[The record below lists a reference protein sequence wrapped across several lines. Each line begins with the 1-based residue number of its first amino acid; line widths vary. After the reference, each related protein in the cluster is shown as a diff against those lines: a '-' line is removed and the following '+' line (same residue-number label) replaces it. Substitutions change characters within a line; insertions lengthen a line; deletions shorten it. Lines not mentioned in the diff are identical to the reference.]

1 MSPPG
6 TSAKAVPTA
15 QEAYVTSALARLYPP
30 PLRLQAG
37 GRRQSSDTRAAFLML
52 PAWHPHIVVPAGHP
66 RAAARAVHR
75 SFTGPRSRTRVA
87 RWLLTL
93 AMASGA
99 ADLLSAGR
107 IAVRG
112 PAGAASV
119 DRLLAQTLGVDTVF
133 ITMPVGP
140 ARANRKPVLQVTD
153 PEGNVLA
160 FVKIGL
166 DDLTRSLVRAEG
178 RTLDRVA
185 QAGLRRTRAPR
196 VLAALEWSDLCLLV
210 LEPLPVARPD
220 LPDGRA
226 EAALIET
233 VREVGRLSTWRG
245 GWSGN
250 PFAAQLRAE
259 LQAVR
264 DSDDGTLLGALDQ
277 LDDDA
282 PAIDLGSWHGD
293 LNPGNLAV
301 LPDQV
306 LVWDWERFDDSVPV
320 GFDLLHHDLHQAIT
334 VKGVGAQAAAGRLLD
349 KASDTLGKLGVD
361 GIAAQATAR
370 LYLLTLAGRYLR
382 DNQVG
387 AGAPLGRVRDWIVPV
402 LRARAGR

>member
-1 MSPPG
+1 MIPPG
-6 TSAKAVPTA
+6 TSAEAGPAA
-15 QEAYVTSALARLYPP
+15 QEAYVTSALAQLYPP
-30 PLRLQAG
+30 PLSVQAG
-37 GRRQSSDTRAAFLML
+37 GRRQSPDTRAAFLML
-52 PAWHPHIVVPAGHP
+52 PPRHPHIVVPAGHP
-66 RAAARAVHR
+66 RAGARAVHR
-75 SFTGPRSRTRVA
+75 NFTGPRPRTRVA

-112 PAGAASV
+112 PAGAESV
-119 DRLLAQTLGVDTVF
+119 DRLLAETLGVDTVL

-178 RTLDRVA
+178 HALDRVA
-185 QAGLRRTRAPR
+185 KAGLRHTRAPR

-210 LEPLPVARPD
+210 LEPLPVARPE
-220 LPDGRA
+220 LPDGRS
-226 EAALIET
+226 EAALLET
-233 VREVGRLSTWRG
+233 VREVGGLSTWHG
-245 GWSGN
+245 GWSDN
-250 PFAAQLRAE
+250 PFAARLRAE
-259 LQAVR
+259 LRAVG
-264 DSDDGTLLGALDQ
+264 DSSDGTLLAALDQ
-277 LDDDA
+277 LDDGA

-293 LNPGNLAV
+293 LNPGNLAI
-301 LPDQV
+301 LSDQV
-306 LVWDWERFDDSVPV
+306 LVWDWERFDDGVPV
-320 GFDLLHHDLHQAIT
+320 GFDLLHHELHQAIT
-334 VKGVGAQAAAGRLLD
+334 VKGADAQAAAGRLLD
-349 KASDTLGKLGVD
+349 SAGDVLGKLGLD
-361 GIAAQATAR
+361 SQTGQATAR
-370 LYLLTLAGRYLR
+370 LYLLTLAERYLR

-387 AGAPLGRVRDWIVPV
+387 AGAPLGRLQDWILPV